1 MRWPPLHTPLL
12 IPPPHPA
19 SHKWGHG
26 AWDGSSLEGGPS
38 CSGRTRQP
46 AKDLVELKGWWIYI
60 ATYTENERTLLPLLV
75 IAAAVPHP
83 PVRMRSLL
91 PKAGL
96 LLLATTPRCRQ
107 TRARAHRHTHT
118 HTQHTHTHTSEN
130 GTNDTPQRRRR
141 LPAPRR
147 RGTPS
152 HRPFTSF
159 PPAHCHSN
167 TGGWMSSSSSFSS
180 SSKTGRGGRG
190 TAATGESA
198 APPPRCA

>member
-83 PVRMRSLL
+83 PVRVRSLL

-107 TRARAHRHTHT
+107 TRARAHRDTHT
-118 HTQHTHTHTSEN
+118 HTLLKT
-130 GTNDTPQRRRR
+130 
-141 LPAPRR
+141 AP
-147 RGTPS
+147 TT
-152 HRPFTSF
+152 RPKDEGVS
-159 PPAHCHSN
+159 PP
-167 TGGWMSSSSSFSS
+167 
-180 SSKTGRGGRG
+180 RGGG
-190 TAATGESA
+190 GHLHIDPSPPS
-198 APPPRCA
+198 PPPTVIQTRAGG